1 MGDSLTIT
9 DNEPDEFLVEVG
21 DDISLGEIAE
31 EIVDLEKSMH
41 EGTLTRDEVAQ
52 LRAAAT
58 AALAKLAEHDAGVTA
73 RRDGAKSQGRVAFG
87 RPLEDEAGIGLFVR
101 AQDIPGIAE
110 EYRIWKEEHDQ

>member
-1 MGDSLTIT
+1 MGNSLTISN
-9 DNEPDEFLVEVG
+9 NEPEEFCVEVG

-31 EIVDLEKSMH
+31 EIVDLEKPMH

-58 AALAKLAEHDAGVTA
+58 AVLAKLAKHDAGVTA

-87 RPLEDEAGIGLFVR
+87 RALEDEAGIGLFVR
-101 AQDIPGIAE
+101 AEDIPGVAE
-110 EYRIWKEEHDQ
+110 EYRIWKENHDQ